1 MVHVSSIL
9 TLSLKYKIMYK
20 VKIKGFSNEVYDTD
34 IKEILF
40 IVSTFADTN
49 DIISITKV
57 TYVN

>member
-20 VKIKGFSNEVYDTD
+20 VEIKGFSNEVYDTD

-57 TYVN
+57 TNVN

>member
-1 MVHVSSIL
+1 
-9 TLSLKYKIMYK
+9 MYK
-20 VKIKGFSNEVYDTD
+20 VEIKGFSNEVYDTD

-57 TYVN
+57 NKI